1 MTTLTGGTRPS
12 SSKASQRRRA
22 AIEEAT
28 RVLLRAHDAAE
39 VSVSDIARQA
49 EVSVATVYNLVGT
62 RNRLLAGVL
71 DGYVNRLAV
80 ELVDR
85 PPAGGLEHAAVA
97 VVTAAVDVAM
107 NDPLPLR
114 AVLRE
119 LGPLDLEQ
127 TKGTGV
133 DDLIAPRL
141 RAAGA
146 SEREA
151 REAARLIVY
160 AFRGTLVSWAH
171 GLISDARFRADT
183 ELVTRRLAMA
193 TFCGTDQG
201 T

>member
-1 MTTLTGGTRPS
+1 M
-12 SSKASQRRRA
+12 
-22 AIEEAT
+22 
-28 RVLLRAHDAAE
+28 LLRAHDAAE

-62 RNRLLAGVL
+62 RNRLLARVL

-80 ELVDR
+80 ELADR
-85 PPAGGLEHAAVA
+85 PPAGGLEHTAVA
-97 VVTAAVDVAM
+97 VVTAAVDAAM